1 MLRLYLVPARL
12 ARDPASFHLAAS
24 LQPCLKC
31 RTHAA
36 ARLHAPPWPW
46 PSASTCKA
54 GLVSLYLFHLGSGF
68 GSLREVGIFSRVLC
82 ITNTIACCSAPTSH
96 TSNSR
101 AQPEP
106 RPSPCSRPT
115 PRLGLHDRNL
125 ELVLHPP
132 LLRVCAHAVAP
143 SPISAPPPSASGRDG
158 RRLARRRRHPVPL

>member
-1 MLRLYLVPARL
+1 MYLVPARL

-46 PSASTCKA
+46 LSASTCKA
-54 GLVSLYLFHLGSGF
+54 GPVSLYLFRLGSGF

-82 ITNTIACCSAPTSH
+82 ITNTLACCSAPTSH

-132 LLRVCAHAVAP
+132 LLRACAHAVAP
-143 SPISAPPPSASGRDG
+143 PPISAPPPSACGRDG